1 MIIFESRTGK
11 FIKFIIR
18 THNFH
23 TSLITLPNRHCRSK
37 ETITRQIPIWRRF
50 DIFLETTM
58 LQIFWEPIN
67 FFIFR
72 NQHGFRI
79 RHIEEPTWKCPVN
92 NALLRAWIEWI
103 FVLNIFN
110 TINNPLFEQHLSNN
124 FIRRP
129 KFNAILIGL
138 AYTEVH
144 QPFFSCLHIIAL
156 FIQKI
161 HKVHFVCQS
170 QIIVHLAI
178 SWSDMHDART
188 IFIRNIFCSQ
198 YVISVFLT
206 FLTREI
212 LHQRLIFQAH

>member
-1 MIIFESRTGK
+1 MLTVNLKFNFIHPWTMIIFESRTRK

-18 THNFH
+18 THYFH
-23 TSLITLPNRHCRSK
+23 ASLVALPNWHCRGK
-37 ETITRQIPIWRRF
+37 ETVAWQIPIRRRF
-50 DIFLETTM
+50 NILFETTM

-79 RHIEEPTWKCPVN
+79 RHIEEPARKCPVN
-92 NALLRAWIEWI
+92 NTLFRTWIEWI

-110 TINNPLFEQHLSNN
+110 TIYDTLFEQHLSNN

-138 AYTEVH
+138 AHTEVH
-144 QPFFSCLHIIAL
+144 QPFFGCFHIITL

-170 QIIVHLAI
+170 QIIVRLTI
-178 SWSDMHDART
+178 SRSDMHDTRA
-188 IFIRNIFCSQ
+188 IFIRNIFCS
-198 YVISVFLT
+198 
-206 FLTREI
+206 
-212 LHQRLIFQAH
+212 